1 VEPIVL
7 QLTETFR
14 PPDWVVAF
22 GQLSGLASAIV
33 GLFIAY
39 QAYRGYKRNDS
50 RPMLFIAVGFLLTL
64 GIPLALFPLQLTLGR
79 TARTIAF
86 IVQQSSQLVG
96 LLTILYALRMEP

>member
-1 VEPIVL
+1 VELIVL

-22 GQLSGLASAIV
+22 GQLSGLVGAVI

-50 RPMLFIAVGFLLTL
+50 RPMLFIALGFFLTL
-64 GIPLALFPLQLTLGR
+64 GIPLALFPLQLLLGTNGR
-79 TARTIAF
+79 TVAF
-86 IVQQSSQLVG
+86 VVQQSSQLVG